1 MVGDG
6 RNGVVVEESG
16 RGYGWVVMERS
27 WGGQG
32 DDGEESGRWWGDGF
46 QLIEMRLYIWGLMSG
61 TESSFLKGDH

>member
-27 WGGQG
+27 WGG
-32 DDGEESGRWWGDGF
+32 GRGVREMMGRSRGDG
-46 QLIEMRLYIWGLMSG
+46 GG
-61 TESSFLKGDH
+61 TAFS